1 MQEVGFEKLRYAV
14 IVQTIQD
21 YITALRY
28 LRLPPYKQT
37 AEGRQEAKTVRQDC
51 ERFFLSDWYMV
62 FTNIEGDRLME
73 AVRRIAYSGKMA
85 APEIP

>member
-37 AEGRQEAKTVRQDC
+37 AEGRQEAKVARQEC
-51 ERFFLSDWYMV
+51 EKFFLSDWCMV
-62 FTNIEGDRLME
+62 FTNIEEDRLME

>member
-1 MQEVGFEKLRYAV
+1 MQEVGFENLRYAV

-37 AEGRQEAKTVRQDC
+37 AEGRQEAKAAGRTAKNSFYRTGVW
-51 ERFFLSDWYMV
+51 FLP
-62 FTNIEGDRLME
+62 ILR
-73 AVRRIAYSGKMA
+73 
-85 APEIP
+85 EIG

>member
-1 MQEVGFEKLRYAV
+1 MQEVGFENLRYAV

-21 YITALRY
+21 YIAAFRY
-28 LRLPPYKQT
+28 LRLPLYKQT
-37 AEGRQEAKTVRQDC
+37 EEGRQEAKAARQDC
-51 ERFFLSDWYMV
+51 EKFFLSDWCMV

-85 APEIP
+85 VPEIP

>member
-1 MQEVGFEKLRYAV
+1 MQEVGFENLRYAV

-21 YITALRY
+21 YIAALRY
-28 LRLPPYKQT
+28 LRLPLYKQT
-37 AEGRQEAKTVRQDC
+37 EEGRQEAKAARQDC
-51 ERFFLSDWYMV
+51 EKFFLSDWCMV

-85 APEIP
+85 VPEIP

>member
-1 MQEVGFEKLRYAV
+1 MQEVGFENLRYAV

-21 YITALRY
+21 YIAALR
-28 LRLPPYKQT
+28 YKQT
-37 AEGRQEAKTVRQDC
+37 AEGRQEAKAARQDC
-51 ERFFLSDWYMV
+51 EKFFLSDWCMV

-85 APEIP
+85 APEIL